1 MPMNLFNKPECEDCN
16 ELDDEWRTIVELTG
30 GKIKAEEMI
39 AERCIGSDLPRLSK
53 AEWTGYL
60 MGLYKARNL
69 LEEILND

>member
-1 MPMNLFNKPECEDCN
+1 MPISPYKPECEDCN
-16 ELDDEWRTIVELTG
+16 EWQIAVELIG

-39 AERCIGSDLPRLSK
+39 AEKCIESNLPRLSK

-69 LEEILND
+69 YEKILK